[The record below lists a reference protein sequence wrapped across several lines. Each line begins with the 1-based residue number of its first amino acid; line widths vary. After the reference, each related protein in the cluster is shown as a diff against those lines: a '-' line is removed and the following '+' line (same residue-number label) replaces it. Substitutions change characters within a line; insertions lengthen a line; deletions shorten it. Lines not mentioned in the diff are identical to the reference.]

1 MNDARTSYP
10 PKNRLYRASHGG
22 MFLGVCA
29 GVADY
34 FGFDRNVTRLVTA
47 IGGLVF
53 FPTVL
58 VGYIVLGLLLQKAP
72 DGPAAFGPVNDELR
86 RRVRSEPHSVLD
98 SQRYRFRDLDR
109 RLQRLEKYVTSKRF
123 RLEREFDG
131 LKD

>member
-1 MNDARTSYP
+1 MNEARYAYP
-10 PKNRLYRASHGG
+10 PKNRLYRAAHGG

-34 FGFDRNVTRLVTA
+34 FGFDRNLTRLVTA
-47 IGGLVF
+47 IGALIF

-58 VGYIVLGLLLQKAP
+58 VGYVILGLLLKKAP
-72 DGPAAFGPVNDELR
+72 GAGIEHSTVDEELR

-123 RLEREFDG
+123 RLEREFDD
-131 LKD
+131 LKG

>member
-1 MNDARTSYP
+1 MNHAKSTYP
-10 PKNRLYRASHGG
+10 PKNRLYRASRGG

-29 GVADY
+29 GISDY
-34 FGFDRNVTRLVTA
+34 FGFDRDVTRLITA

-58 VGYIVLGLLLQKAP
+58 IGYFVLGLLLKKAP
-72 DGPAAFGPVNDELR
+72 EGGGPYDDIDNELR

-98 SQRYRFRDLDR
+98 SQRFRFRDLDR

-131 LKD
+131 LRD